1 LFFSWRGRQ
10 GLVEVVVVQVKSER
24 NAVVV
29 KGGVDGLRVG
39 GSVVAVGEG
48 GVDGLRVGGSVVAVG
63 DWCD

>member
-1 LFFSWRGRQ
+1 M
-10 GLVEVVVVQVKSER
+10 VEVVVVQVKSER